1 MTKTVLKRV
10 VVGREPAM
18 EFRPEF
24 PSYEN
29 KTKPIRG
36 VCAGHVTHRK
46 RQAYVAPRVRQRKSP
61 LTVVGAESLIPVPLE

>member
-1 MTKTVLKRV
+1 
-10 VVGREPAM
+10 M
-18 EFRPEF
+18 EFRREF

-36 VCAGHVTHRK
+36 VVCAGHVTRRK

-61 LTVVGAESLIPVPLE
+61 VTVVGVESLIPVPLE